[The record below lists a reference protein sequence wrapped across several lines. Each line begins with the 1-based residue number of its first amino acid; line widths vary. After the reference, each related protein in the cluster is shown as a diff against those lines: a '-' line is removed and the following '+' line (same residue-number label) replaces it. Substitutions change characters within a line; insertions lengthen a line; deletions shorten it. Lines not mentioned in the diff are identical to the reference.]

1 MEMHLIDPTAFDN
14 GPAEYRH
21 LEVVP
26 LAAAMGAE
34 VRGVQVA
41 ELDEPAFEEVRR
53 ALFRH
58 KMIYFRD
65 QRLSHAD
72 HERFTLRLGEFGD
85 DAYTT
90 GLPGHEHIQPVVK
103 EAGVVVPMI
112 FGTGW
117 HTDSAFLE
125 RPPAISTLHA
135 LEVPPWGGDTI
146 WANTAL
152 AYRMLSPTMQRLID
166 GLRVRMSRRDVIAT
180 QAKAGAPIPTITRG
194 LDDDELAVHLAGRAH
209 PLVRTHP
216 ETGERALYVDE
227 TYTAGIEG
235 LTDAEAAPLVRF
247 LVEHV
252 TRSAV
257 TCRLRWSAGTLAL
270 WDNRTTIH
278 QAYNDHVEH
287 RREMYRTTVRGEVPR

>member
-1 MEMHLIDPTAFDN
+1 MEMQLIDPTVFDN
-14 GPAEYRH
+14 SPEAH
-21 LEVVP
+21 QHIEVAP

-34 VRGVQVA
+34 VCDVQAA
-41 ELDEPAFEEVRR
+41 ELDDAAFEEVRR

-90 GLPGHEHIQPVVK
+90 GVPGHEQIQPVTK
-103 EAGVVVPMI
+103 QAGVVVPMI

-125 RPPAISTLHA
+125 RPPAISTLYA
-135 LEVPPWGGDTI
+135 VDVPPWGGDTI

-152 AYRMLSPTMQRLID
+152 ALRTLSPAMQDLLT
-166 GLRVRMSRRDVIAT
+166 GLRVRMSRSDVVAT
-180 QAKAGAPIPTITRG
+180 QVKAGAPIPTITRD
-194 LDDDELAVHLAGRAH
+194 LADDELARHLTGTAH

-216 ETGERALYVDE
+216 VTGERALYVDE

-235 LTDAEAAPLVRF
+235 LTDAEASPLLHF

-252 TRSAV
+252 TNSTF
-257 TCRLRWSAGTLAL
+257 TCRLRWAPGTFTI
-270 WDNRTTIH
+270 WDNRTTVH
-278 QAYNDHVEH
+278 QAYNDHVGH
-287 RREMYRTTVRGEVPR
+287 RREMYRTTVRGEVPA